1 MICEKSLLDI
11 IFKIQTPRFFLP
23 FILLTFTLL
32 INNNHNNYVLL
43 SLFTFFDSI
52 IILSNF
58 NSLVTMSNAKPL
70 YFEDLYI
77 DTGRLPI
84 IQLNEKRKELYK
96 KIYTRILILSNSVLM
111 TALVCYWRSKIT
123 NVSGIIEII
132 GITGG
137 LIEIATCFNSFIGK
151 LCLFIIKKYIRKQIH
166 IERQLSNNSDLYD
179 NYEDYMASTDCNEE
193 NV

>member
-1 MICEKSLLDI
+1 MICEKSMLDI
-11 IFKIQTPRFFLP
+11 IFKTKTSRFFLP

-32 INNNHNNYVLL
+32 INNNHKNYVLL

-96 KIYTRILILSNSVLM
+96 KIYTQILILSNSILM

-123 NVSGIIEII
+123 NVRGIIEII

-137 LIEIATCFNSFIGK
+137 LIEIATCLNSFIGK

-166 IERQLSNNSDLYD
+166 IERQLSNNNDLYD
-179 NYEDYMASTDCNEE
+179 NYEDYMASTNCNEE

>member
-1 MICEKSLLDI
+1 MLDI
-11 IFKIQTPRFFLP
+11 IFKFKTSRFFLP

-32 INNNHNNYVLL
+32 INDNHKNYVLL
-43 SLFTFFDSI
+43 SFFTFFDSI
-52 IILSNF
+52 IILTNF

-77 DTGRLPI
+77 DTGRLPL

-96 KIYTRILILSNSVLM
+96 KIYTYILIVSNSVLM
-111 TALVCYWRSKIT
+111 TALVCYWRSKISDV
-123 NVSGIIEII
+123 NGIIEII

-151 LCLFIIKKYIRKQIH
+151 LSLFLIKKYIRKQIH
-166 IERQLSNNSDLYD
+166 IERELSNNNDFCD
-179 NYEDYMASTDCNEE
+179 NIEDYMTQTNYNED

>member
-1 MICEKSLLDI
+1 MICEKSMLDI
-11 IFKIQTPRFFLP
+11 IFNFKLCRYFLP
-23 FILLTFTLL
+23 FTLLTFTLL
-32 INNNHNNYVLL
+32 INNNHKNYVLL
-43 SLFTFFDSI
+43 SLFTFLDSV

-77 DTGRLPI
+77 DTGRLPL
-84 IQLNEKRKELYK
+84 IQLNEQRKELYK

-123 NVSGIIEII
+123 NITSLIEIA

-151 LCLFIIKKYIRKQIH
+151 ICLFIIKKYIRKQIH
-166 IERQLSNNSDLYD
+166 IERELSNNNNLYD
-179 NYEDYMASTDCNEE
+179 NFEDYMASSNSIEE

>member
-1 MICEKSLLDI
+1 MICEKSMLDI
-11 IFKIQTPRFFLP
+11 IFKIKTPRLFLP

-43 SLFTFFDSI
+43 SFFTFFDSI

-77 DTGRLPI
+77 DTGRLPL

-96 KIYTRILILSNSVLM
+96 KIYTRILILSNSILM

-123 NVSGIIEII
+123 NITSLIEIT

-137 LIEIATCFNSFIGK
+137 LIEIVTCFNSFIGK

-166 IERQLSNNSDLYD
+166 IERELSNNNNLYD
-179 NYEDYMASTDCNEE
+179 NFEDYMASSNS
-193 NV
+193 

>member
-1 MICEKSLLDI
+1 MICEKSMLDI
-11 IFKIQTPRFFLP
+11 IFKFKTSRFFLP

-32 INNNHNNYVLL
+32 INDNHKNYVLL
-43 SLFTFFDSI
+43 SFFTFFDSI
-52 IILSNF
+52 IILTNF

-77 DTGRLPI
+77 DTGRLPL

-96 KIYTRILILSNSVLM
+96 KIYTYILIVSNSVLM
-111 TALVCYWRSKIT
+111 TALVCYWRSKISDV
-123 NVSGIIEII
+123 NGIIEII

-151 LCLFIIKKYIRKQIH
+151 LSLFLIKKYIRKQIH
-166 IERQLSNNSDLYD
+166 IERELSNNNDFCD
-179 NYEDYMASTDCNEE
+179 NIEDYMTQTNYNED